1 MNWIHLSQDKDH
13 QRILLTMVIA
23 SVVVQKMG
31 KFLQVRKT
39 IKCRGLR
46 FINIF
51 SLFLH
56 LFAESKNF
64 FLHSI
69 L

>member
-1 MNWIHLSQDKDH
+1 MNWIQLSQDEDR
-13 QRILLTMVIA
+13 QRILINMAII

-31 KFLQVRKT
+31 NFLHVRTT
-39 IKCRGLR
+39 IKCRVLQ

-51 SLFLH
+51 SPFLH
-56 LFAESKNF
+56 LFAEGRIF
-64 FLHSI
+64 FLHSV